1 MDHHG
6 YASLLRYP
14 GYREVLVSQ
23 SLGALNDNVLRI
35 VVSLYAISP
44 AIDAADRSMWIALC
58 GIAFIA
64 PFLFFA
70 GHAGRLSDTYEK
82 RSVMIGAKIAELLI
96 VSAALLAFAF
106 ESLPAMIVVLFLM
119 AMQSAY
125 FSPARYGILP
135 ELVGPAALGLAN
147 GLGEMAMYVAIVIGM
162 GLGGFLLDIGNG
174 GVVPIGAAIIGI
186 AGLGLAAALQV
197 PTSSVTDGSGRCK
210 DNAAAAPA
218 VRDGLRHGL
227 RLLRR
232 SPALAAG
239 VAGMSL
245 FWFYGA
251 LLQVDVLFFAT
262 ELLRLNQTGV
272 GLMQGTLGLGVA
284 AGALVAGSMIC
295 RIAALRLLQGGGVLL
310 AAALALLATGEAGRP
325 AAFMGLF
332 TAGCGGGLF
341 IVPVVTYLQACCE
354 PAVRGRL
361 FAVNNFCNM
370 IGVLVGVG
378 TFWFLNSLAGLSAS
392 AILRILAVA
401 VTSTFAAMF
410 LITSIR
416 ERRRHALTGA
426 PNFPREERAP

>member
-1 MDHHG
+1 
-6 YASLLRYP
+6 
-14 GYREVLVSQ
+14 
-23 SLGALNDNVLRI
+23 
-35 VVSLYAISP
+35 
-44 AIDAADRSMWIALC
+44 
-58 GIAFIA
+58 
-64 PFLFFA
+64 
-70 GHAGRLSDTYEK
+70 
-82 RSVMIGAKIAELLI
+82 
-96 VSAALLAFAF
+96 
-106 ESLPAMIVVLFLM
+106 
-119 AMQSAY
+119 
-125 FSPARYGILP
+125 
-135 ELVGPAALGLAN
+135 
-147 GLGEMAMYVAIVIGM
+147 
-162 GLGGFLLDIGNG
+162 
-174 GVVPIGAAIIGI
+174 
-186 AGLGLAAALQV
+186 
-197 PTSSVTDGSGRCK
+197 
-210 DNAAAAPA
+210 
-218 VRDGLRHGL
+218 
-227 RLLRR
+227 
-232 SPALAAG
+232 
-239 VAGMSL
+239 MSL

-262 ELLRLNQTGV
+262 ELLQLDQTGV

-310 AAALALLATGEAGRP
+310 AAALALLATGEASRP

-378 TFWFLNSLAGLSAS
+378 AFWLLNSLAGLSAS

-401 VTSTFAAMF
+401 VTATFAAMI

-426 PNFPREERAP
+426 PNFPREERTP